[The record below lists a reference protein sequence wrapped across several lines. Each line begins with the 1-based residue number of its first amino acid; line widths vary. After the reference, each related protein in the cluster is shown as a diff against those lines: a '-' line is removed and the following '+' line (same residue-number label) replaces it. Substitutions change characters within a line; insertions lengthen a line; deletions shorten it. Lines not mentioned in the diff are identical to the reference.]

1 MTIWFDVEDLI
12 QYFQHAARPTGIQ
25 RLGFELFRAVWAQAA
40 GSGEVA
46 FCRRGA
52 APDSFRPIHFPALEA
67 GIMAAI
73 SAPEAAPTLKLRAR
87 PLPATGLAA
96 AARRLPPRY
105 RLPLGALSRAVA
117 AAAPALGELA
127 LALLPWRHGRA
138 AGNWVGGH
146 QFDLEGPEIVFAP
159 GDWLVNC
166 GAPWGAALYTPE
178 FLAALHGNGARFAL
192 LVHDLIPL
200 HYPEWC
206 GEGVVRVF
214 QDWLRQV
221 LPRAD
226 VVFANSRSVA
236 RDVSAYFEA
245 TGAARPPP
253 LVVPVG
259 RFGPARES
267 AGPPE
272 LSAPYVLLVGTIEV
286 RKNHAAMLRVWR
298 LLLRELPEDRVPDLV
313 FAGKIGWLT
322 ADLLQ
327 QLENCAWLNGKIKFI
342 DSPSEARL
350 ANLYRHCLFTVFPS
364 LSEGWGLPVTESLS
378 FGKTVAASNH
388 ASIPEA
394 GGEFCA
400 YFDPEYIGE
409 AAAVI
414 RGLLEHPERVAA
426 LEARIAREFKPP
438 GWEDSAAVL
447 LGRLG
452 VMEVAG
458 DSEAVRQPSVG

>member
-1 MTIWFDVEDLI
+1 MTVWFDVEDLI
-12 QYFQHAARPTGIQ
+12 QFFQHAARPTGIQ
-25 RLGFELFRAVWAQAA
+25 RLGFELYRAVWAQAGA
-40 GSGEVA
+40 GGEVR

-52 APDSFRPIHFPALEA
+52 APDSFRRIHFPALEA
-67 GIMAAI
+67 GIAAAI
-73 SAPEAAPTLKLRAR
+73 SAPEAAPSRKLRPS

-105 RLPLGALSRAVA
+105 RLPLGVLSRAVA

-127 LALLPWRHGRA
+127 LALLPWRRGPA
-138 AGNWVGGH
+138 AGNRVGGH
-146 QFDLEGPEIVFAP
+146 QFELEGPEVVFGP
-159 GDWLVNC
+159 GDWLVHC
-166 GAPWGAALYTPE
+166 GAPWGAPLYRPA
-178 FLAALHGNGARFAL
+178 FLARLHSNGARLAL

-200 HYPEWC
+200 QYPEWC

-214 QDWLRQV
+214 QDWLGQV

-226 VVFANSRSVA
+226 VIFANSRSVA
-236 RDVSAYFEA
+236 QDVAAYLEA
-245 TGAARPPP
+245 TGMRKPPP
-253 LVVPVG
+253 VVLPVG
-259 RFGPARES
+259 WRAPARGT

-272 LSAPYVLLVGTIEV
+272 LSVPYVLLVGTIEV

-364 LSEGWGLPVTESLS
+364 LTEGWGLPVTESLS
-378 FGKTVAASNH
+378 FGKTVAASKH

-394 GGEFCA
+394 GGDFCA
-400 YFDPEYIGE
+400 YFDPEDIGD
-409 AAAVI
+409 AYTVI
-414 RGLLEHPERVAA
+414 RELLEHPERVAA
-426 LEARIAREFKPP
+426 LEARIARDFRPP
-438 GWEDSAAVL
+438 GWEDTATVL
-447 LGRLG
+447 LARLG
-452 VMEVAG
+452 VVEAAG